1 MFDNDYILVEKILDS
16 SNAELQDCNLDG
28 IFSRLYSDLL
38 KKFMEGIPN
47 HFAVDEPLHDNSSNG
62 IYNILDSKKNN
73 VEDHQSNNLFARY
86 YSSELV
92 LDSHGNSINCQAI
105 FVN

>member
-16 SNAELQDCNLDG
+16 SNAELQDSNLDG

-47 HFAVDEPLHDNSSNG
+47 HFAVDEPLRDNSSNG
-62 IYNILDSKKNN
+62 IYNILDSRGNY
-73 VEDHQSNNLFARY
+73 VADHRSYDLFARY

-92 LDSHGNSINCQAI
+92 LDSRGNPIDCRAI